1 MPADNL
7 FEDLKD
13 VLQDFKDFLDTNVG
27 TIRPAVQA
35 LAGIVPQINDLI
47 NELVDLMNQIKAEVE
62 RLDPGVIPGLEE
74 VSEFTGQIENFLN
87 ASENLLPESSQGT
100 VTEVRRVISVVG
112 GLPSVGELKA
122 EIVALIDAI
131 VAHLNSLKA

>member
-47 NELVDLMNQIKAEVE
+47 DELVDLMNQIKAEVE